1 MQQSLGSTTRDAHI
15 RHAIESF
22 RRQGRHGEADK
33 LEAETEK
40 LVPDPPPEGEYLW
53 DIFIEITSSRRV
65 ADGTPTTSITQELDL
80 WQRLYS
86 MQFKPWEIRA
96 LRMLDGVWC
105 NWLVKQQSKKSSNN
119 G

>member
-22 RRQGRHGEADK
+22 RKQGRHGEADK
-33 LEAETEK
+33 LEADTEK
-40 LVPDPPPEGEYLW
+40 MVPDPPEEGEYLW
-53 DIFIEITSSRRV
+53 EIFLEITAGRRV
-65 ADGTPTTSITQELDL
+65 ADGVPTTSIMQELDL

-86 MQFKPWEIRA
+86 MVFRPWEIRA
-96 LRMLDGVWC
+96 LRMLDGTWC
-105 NWLVKQQSKKSSNN
+105 SWISKQYHAPKKN